1 MAGAREIGI
10 GIARVLGLES
20 GPNPFPLSFKGETVA
35 EAAEIVSAILRE
47 CEDAGIQIREVRLD
61 AELFEQVR
69 GRTGTSFKLV
79 RDSSLT
85 CEVLFV
91 RS

>member
-1 MAGAREIGI
+1 MVGAREIGI
-10 GIARVLGLES
+10 GIARALSLDS
-20 GPNPFPLSFKGETVA
+20 APKPFPLSFKGETVA
-35 EAAEIVSAILRE
+35 EAAEIVSSILRE
-47 CEDAGIQIREVRLD
+47 CEDAGIQIKEVRLD

-69 GRTGTSFKLV
+69 GQSGTSFNLV
-79 RDSSLT
+79 EDSSLT